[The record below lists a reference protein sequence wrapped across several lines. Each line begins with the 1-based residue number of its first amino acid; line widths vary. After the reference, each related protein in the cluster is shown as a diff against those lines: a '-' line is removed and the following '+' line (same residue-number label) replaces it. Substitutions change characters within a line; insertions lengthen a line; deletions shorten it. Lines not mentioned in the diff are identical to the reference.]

1 MSQLWF
7 SGSVAKYDEK
17 REMRYTSLV
26 VHLSGIHIYH
36 YAFSEEHDDDD
47 DDTTQDGVCLLPTQA
62 WNG

>member
-1 MSQLWF
+1 
-7 SGSVAKYDEK
+7 
-17 REMRYTSLV
+17 MRYTSLV
-26 VHLSGIHIYH
+26 VHLSGIHIYYH